1 MRRPKGGAI
10 NKRSV
15 RDLDLRGKRV
25 LVRVDFNVPVK
36 DGQVTDDT
44 RIQRALP
51 TIRHILSEGGRP
63 ILVSHL
69 GRPKGEPDPTYAM
82 DPVAERLEELLGE
95 RVLKLDEAV
104 GPEVETALD
113 DWAEQGVVLLENSRF
128 YPGETKNDPELSD
141 QLASLADLYVDDA
154 FGAAHRAHAT
164 TVGVAERLE
173 ELLGEPVLKLDAAVG
188 PEVEEALDEWDGSG
202 VVLLENSRFY
212 PGETKNDPEFSD
224 QLAAPFDLYVDDA
237 FGAAHRAHATT
248 VGVAERLPAAAGLL
262 LEEEVDYLDGVL
274 EDPERPFV
282 AILGGAKVSDK
293 LGVIRSLLGVADTLL
308 VGGAM
313 CFTFFKAQGYEV
325 GNSLVEEDH
334 LEEASR
340 LVDEAGEKLVLPMD
354 VVVADEMEEGA
365 ETEVVGIDEIPAG
378 KMGLDIGPRTVELF
392 EEHISGARTIFWNGP
407 MGVFEIDAF
416 AKGTEGVAR
425 AVARASA
432 QGATSVIGGGDSVAA
447 VAKLGLEDGM
457 SHISTGGG
465 ASLEYVEGKELPGV
479 SVLPDKG
486 N

>member
-1 MRRPKGGAI
+1 M

-15 RDLDLRGKRV
+15 RDLDVRGKRV

-36 DGQVTDDT
+36 DDQVTDDT
-44 RIQRALP
+44 RIRRALP
-51 TIRHILSEGGRP
+51 TIRHLLSEGGAP
-63 ILVSHL
+63 ILISHL
-69 GRPKGEPDPTYAM
+69 GRPKGEPDPKYAM
-82 DPVAERLEELLGE
+82 DAVA
-95 RVLKLDEAV
+95 K
-104 GPEVETALD
+104 
-113 DWAEQGVVLLENSRF
+113 
-128 YPGETKNDPELSD
+128 
-141 QLASLADLYVDDA
+141 
-154 FGAAHRAHAT
+154 
-164 TVGVAERLE
+164 RLE

-188 PEVEEALDEWDGSG
+188 PEVEEALEEWDGRG

-212 PGETKNDPEFSD
+212 PGETKNDPGFSE
-224 QLAAPFDLYVDDA
+224 QLASLADLYVDDA

-293 LGVIRSLLGVADTLL
+293 LGVIESLLKVADTLL
-308 VGGAM
+308 IGGAM
-313 CFTFFKAQGYEV
+313 CFTFFKARGYEV
-325 GNSLVEEDH
+325 GSSLLEDDY
-334 LEEASR
+334 LEEAER
-340 LVDEAGEKLVLPMD
+340 LMEEAGDKLVLPVD
-354 VVVADEMEEGA
+354 VVVAYRMEEDA
-365 ETEVVGIDEIPAG
+365 ESEVVGVEEIPAE

-392 EEHISGARTIFWNGP
+392 EGHISGAKTIFWNGP

-425 AVARASA
+425 AVAAASA
-432 QGATSVIGGGDSVAA
+432 EGATSVIGGGDSVAA
-447 VAKLGLEDGM
+447 VRKLGLEDRM

-479 SVLPDKG
+479 AALPEKG
-486 N
+486 A

>member
-1 MRRPKGGAI
+1 M

-15 RDLDLRGKRV
+15 RDLDLNRKRV
-25 LVRVDFNVPVK
+25 LVRVDFNAPVK

-63 ILVSHL
+63 ILISHL
-69 GRPKGEPDPTYAM
+69 GRPKGEPDPNYAM
-82 DPVAERLEELLGE
+82 DPVA
-95 RVLKLDEAV
+95 K
-104 GPEVETALD
+104 
-113 DWAEQGVVLLENSRF
+113 
-128 YPGETKNDPELSD
+128 
-141 QLASLADLYVDDA
+141 
-154 FGAAHRAHAT
+154 
-164 TVGVAERLE
+164 RLE

-188 PEVEEALDEWDGSG
+188 PEAEKELDNWDGRG

-212 PGETKNDPEFSD
+212 PGETKNDPAFSD
-224 QLAAPFDLYVDDA
+224 QLAALADLYVDDA

-293 LGVIRSLLGVADTLL
+293 LGVIESLLKVADTLL
-308 VGGAM
+308 IGGAM

-325 GNSLVEEDH
+325 GGSLVEDDY
-334 LEEASR
+334 LEEARR
-340 LVDEAGEKLVLPMD
+340 LMDEAGDKLVLPVD
-354 VVVADEMEEGA
+354 VVVADRMEEDA
-365 ETEVVGIDEIPAG
+365 ESETVGVDNIPSE
-378 KMGLDIGPRTVELF
+378 KMGLDIGSRTVELF
-392 EEHISGARTIFWNGP
+392 EEHISSAKTIFWNGP

-416 AKGTEGVAR
+416 ARGTEGVAR
-425 AVARASA
+425 AVAAASA
-432 QGATSVIGGGDSVAA
+432 EGATSVIGGGDSVAA
-447 VAKLGLEDGM
+447 VRKLGLEDEM

-479 SVLPDKG
+479 AAVPEKG
-486 N
+486 A